1 MEYRILGPVEVV
13 HDRRRIEL
21 GGPLER
27 ALLAAL
33 LINGGQGVS
42 TDRLLDGLWGEAA
55 PESAAVSVRVR
66 LSRLR
71 KAPAPAR
78 PPDAIRTPHPRSTL
92 DPPAPTPLA

>member
-27 ALLAAL
+27 ALLVAL
-33 LINGGQGVS
+33 LINGGQVVS
-42 TDRLLDGLWGEAA
+42 TDRLIDGLWGEAA

-66 LSRLR
+66 VSRLR
-71 KAPAPAR
+71 KALAAAGHQDTIPTPQPR
-78 PPDAIRTPHPRSTL
+78 DLLDLPDARTLH
-92 DPPAPTPLA
+92 